1 MTGATNRR
9 DDSRLVRAP
18 RFFDQASERPGALEL
33 FFDLVF
39 VFCVSTLTRY
49 VHEEPTWSSAG
60 AMLLLFVPVWWT
72 WTNVMFCTNR
82 FPTDDVVERV
92 LVLLAAASSAVMG
105 FALLDVP
112 GHGADVFALGYAA
125 GRLIVAALYGRAGRA
140 VAHAAAHSQWM
151 VIGSCASASLWL
163 VSLLL
168 PWPIQVTIWIVATII
183 DLATPAALERRR
195 GLLPV
200 DVDHMPERTSA
211 FVVIVLGES
220 LLSTFTAA
228 LDEGTARPGAVPA
241 LAVSFLVTAALWWG
255 FFDWRAMRAR
265 HHSLHGERGG
275 RMANIVYSYLH
286 FPVVAAIAFVAV
298 GMRLVQDHPEGPIG
312 GAAAWALSLGA
323 AAYLLA
329 INSIALALRVPRA
342 QSIGWVRLVLAAAL
356 IGVAGVGRSWPA
368 PAYLAAVAA
377 VLAVHVLANLNR
389 ARSRGVPAPQGGG

>member
-1 MTGATNRR
+1 MTSSTDRR
-9 DDSRLVRAP
+9 DDSGLVRAP
-18 RFFDQASERPGALEL
+18 RFFDQASERPSALEL

-49 VHEEPTWSSAG
+49 VHEDPTWTSAG

-112 GHGADVFALGYAA
+112 GHGADIFALGYAA
-125 GRLIVAALYGRAGRA
+125 GRLIVAALYWRAGRA
-140 VAHAAAHSQWM
+140 VAHAAIHSRWM
-151 VIGSCASASLWL
+151 VLGSCTSAVLWL

-168 PWPIQVTIWIVATII
+168 PWPIQVMLWTVATII
-183 DLATPAALERRR
+183 DVATPAALGRRR

-211 FVVIVLGES
+211 FVVIALGES

-228 LDEGTARPGAVPA
+228 LDEGVARPGAVA
-241 LAVSFLVTAALWWG
+241 AIAVSFLLTAALWWG
-255 FFDWRAMRAR
+255 FFDWRAMQAR
-265 HHSLHGERGG
+265 HHSLHGDRGG

-298 GMRLVQDHPEGPIG
+298 GMRLTQDHPEGPIG
-312 GAAAWALSLGA
+312 DAAAWALSLGA
-323 AAYLLA
+323 AGYLLA
-329 INSIALALRVPRA
+329 INSITLALRVPRA
-342 QSIGWVRLVLAAAL
+342 QSIGWVRLVLAVGLVVAAS
-356 IGVAGVGRSWPA
+356 VGRSWPA
-368 PAYLAAVAA
+368 PVYLAVVAA
-377 VLAVHVLANLNR
+377 VLVAHVAANLNR
-389 ARSRGVPAPQGGG
+389 ARAHGAPTSARRP